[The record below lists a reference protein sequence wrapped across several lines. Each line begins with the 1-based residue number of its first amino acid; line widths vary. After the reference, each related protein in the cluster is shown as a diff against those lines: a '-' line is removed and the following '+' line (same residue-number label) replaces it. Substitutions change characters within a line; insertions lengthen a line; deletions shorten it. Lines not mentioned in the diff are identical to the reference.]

1 MESPANVDNDT
12 GQGSVSSGSES
23 SSRKRPQTVSCFLC
37 GGTQIY
43 PGPRYENHLINEHGV
58 LDIDFMIAITL
69 YKQKHGS
76 NPSLENPIDSKEP
89 TAIANN
95 VKGNLIIILAQ
106 SYYITSN
113 YKVEFPRKMN
123 NEFDFRYARQKNR
136 VYYGKL

>member
-1 MESPANVDNDT
+1 MPLTFSLTYLRLTFQLFKMESPANLDNDT
-12 GQGSVSSGSES
+12 GQGGMSSGSES

-89 TAIANN
+89 SAISNY
-95 VKGNLIIILAQ
+95 VKG
-106 SYYITSN
+106 
-113 YKVEFPRKMN
+113 KVEWLNTINHWSM
-123 NEFDFRYARQKNR
+123 KNC
-136 VYYGKL
+136 LQL